1 MKAGVSAPAFLRFLD
16 GWRITAFGIALLV
29 VIPLVVVLSSL
40 LHPEEEL
47 WRHLLKF
54 VLPDLLSNTF
64 KLALGVSLGVTLLG
78 VSLAWLTAVCE
89 FPGRKFFSWALL
101 LPLAMPAYVTAFV
114 YVGLLDFTGPIQ
126 SGLRLMAGGSFPFP
140 PIRSAGGVILVMSLA
155 LYPYVYLL
163 ARNAFQTQGQRAIEA
178 AQSLGYSRR
187 AGFFKVA
194 LPMARPW
201 IMAGLMLALMETLAD
216 FGTVSIFN
224 YDTFT
229 TAIYKTWFGMFSL
242 RGASQLAS
250 VLIVLVF
257 ALIVAEQVSRRGLR
271 FTQAGRHSEVRRIV
285 LGGLA
290 AWASSALAL
299 GVLLLAFVLPSIQV
313 LIWASRVYAQDF
325 DARYI
330 EFLWHSLLLGGLAAA
345 LTVTV
350 ALALSYARRHRD
362 DGLTRLAVRLATL
375 GYAVPGPVLAVG
387 IVIPLAWVD
396 QQWISIA
403 KNWLG
408 IDAGLLL
415 QGTLLVMLPAYL
427 TRFLAVGFNPVDS
440 AMQRITRSLDETS
453 RSFGLTGVAMLR
465 RVHLPMLRGGL
476 LSAAAL
482 VFVDV
487 MKEMPIT
494 LMTRPFGWDTLAVR
508 IFEMT
513 SEGEW
518 ERAALP
524 SVALVVAGLIPIFL
538 LIRNSDSDSTTVC

>member
-1 MKAGVSAPAFLRFLD
+1 
-16 GWRITAFGIALLV
+16 
-29 VIPLVVVLSSL
+29 
-40 LHPEEEL
+40 
-47 WRHLLKF
+47 
-54 VLPDLLSNTF
+54 
-64 KLALGVSLGVTLLG
+64 
-78 VSLAWLTAVCE
+78 
-89 FPGRKFFSWALL
+89 
-101 LPLAMPAYVTAFV
+101 
-114 YVGLLDFTGPIQ
+114 
-126 SGLRLMAGGSFPFP
+126 
-140 PIRSAGGVILVMSLA
+140 
-155 LYPYVYLL
+155 
-163 ARNAFQTQGQRAIEA
+163 
-178 AQSLGYSRR
+178 
-187 AGFFKVA
+187 
-194 LPMARPW
+194 
-201 IMAGLMLALMETLAD
+201 MAGLMLALMETLAD

>member
-1 MKAGVSAPAFLRFLD
+1 MTAGVSAPAFLRFLD

-47 WRHLLKF
+47 WRHLLEY

-89 FPGRKFFSWALL
+89 FPGRRFFSWALL

-126 SGLRLMAGGSFPFP
+126 TGLREMLGGPIPFP

-285 LGGLA
+285 LGGVA
-290 AWASSALAL
+290 AWSASALAV
-299 GVLLLAFVLPSIQV
+299 GVLLLAFVLPAGQV
-313 LIWASRVYAQDF
+313 LIWASRVFAQDF

-330 EFLWHSLLLGGLAAA
+330 EFLWHSLLLGGLAATLA
-345 LTVTV
+345 VVV

-362 DGLTRLAVRLATL
+362 DGLTRLSVRLATL

-396 QQWISIA
+396 QQWISFA

-408 IDAGLLL
+408 FDAGLLL

-524 SVALVVAGLIPIFL
+524 SVALVLAGLIPIFL

>member
-1 MKAGVSAPAFLRFLD
+1 MD

-47 WRHLLKF
+47 WRHLLEY

-89 FPGRKFFSWALL
+89 FPGRRFFSWALL

-126 SGLRLMAGGSFPFP
+126 TGLREMLGGPIPFP

-285 LGGLA
+285 LGGVA
-290 AWASSALAL
+290 AWSASALAV
-299 GVLLLAFVLPSIQV
+299 GVLLLAFVLPAGQV
-313 LIWASRVYAQDF
+313 LIWASRVFAQDF

-330 EFLWHSLLLGGLAAA
+330 EFLWHSLLLGGLAATLA
-345 LTVTV
+345 VVV

-362 DGLTRLAVRLATL
+362 DGLTRLSVRLATL

-396 QQWISIA
+396 QQWISFA

-408 IDAGLLL
+408 FDAGLLL

-524 SVALVVAGLIPIFL
+524 SVALVLAGLIPIFL